1 MGKAAVYRVSAVDA
15 LFFLAMA
22 ACSAIAP
29 QLHDMHWGTKLFS
42 LGSLLLSAI
51 FLPNAAFVNVYVWI
65 ARFGGAFFIV
75 LQQARRRRVVASRRR
90 VAASRRARWNPSR
103 ASARRASGVALD
115 RCGQPV

>member
-22 ACSAIAP
+22 ACVAIAP

-75 LQQARRRRVVASRRR
+75 LQQARRRRVVASRR
-90 VAASRRARWNPSR
+90 VDASRRARWNRSR
-103 ASARRASGVALD
+103 ASARRASGLALD
-115 RCGQPV
+115 SCGQPV